1 MARQTDDADVVGQVL
16 AAELC
21 TKTNLVRFLKELLFE
36 VDVAES
42 ASRLMSW
49 EQTL

>member
-1 MARQTDDADVVGQVL
+1 MTRQTDDADVVGEVL

-21 TKTNLVRFLKELLFE
+21 AEAYLLCLLQEFLLQ